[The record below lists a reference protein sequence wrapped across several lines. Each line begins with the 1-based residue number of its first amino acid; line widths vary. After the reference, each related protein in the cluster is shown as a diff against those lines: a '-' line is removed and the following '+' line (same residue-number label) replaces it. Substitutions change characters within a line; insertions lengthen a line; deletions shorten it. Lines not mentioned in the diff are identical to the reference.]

1 MTSPE
6 NPRFTKVIAN
16 RLWKRAMG
24 REYLEPVDDLRDD
37 SESANPALSDFLEEQ
52 MIALG
57 YDMKQFLRA
66 IYNTKA
72 YGREGF
78 SGEPL
83 RYRQIPISRARSQT
97 PER

>member
-1 MTSPE
+1 
-6 NPRFTKVIAN
+6 
-16 RLWKRAMG
+16 MG
-24 REYLEPVDDLRDD
+24 RGLYEPVDDIRDD
-37 SESANPALSDFLEEQ
+37 SESANPALSNFLEEQ

-72 YGREGF
+72 YGMKG
-78 SGEPL
+78 SLANSPL
-83 RYRQIPISRARSQT
+83 STNTHFKGPSQT

>member
-1 MTSPE
+1 
-6 NPRFTKVIAN
+6 
-16 RLWKRAMG
+16 
-24 REYLEPVDDLRDD
+24 
-37 SESANPALSDFLEEQ
+37 

-78 SGEPL
+78 SGELSVIDKYPF
-83 RYRQIPISRARSQT
+83 QGP
-97 PER
+97 